1 MSTAAAPA
9 ANGNAKTYT
18 LKDLQENG
26 TSQKLLMLLH
36 DKGEDLASTIW
47 VWESMPMLMLQLSH
61 SVYDVTKFLDEVSL
75 RLPLFAW

>member
-26 TSQKLLMLLH
+26 TSQKLWMLLH
-36 DKGEDLASTIW
+36 DKGEDL
-47 VWESMPMLMLQLSH
+47 V
-61 SVYDVTKFLDEVSL
+61 
-75 RLPLFAW
+75 